1 MVTKTFRTSLF
12 ENLSVLIV
20 LAILAGAVGGL
31 AVGLI
36 QSKSSTP
43 ATAIR

>member
-1 MVTKTFRTSLF
+1 MSKTFQSSLF
-12 ENLSVLIV
+12 ENVSVLIV

-43 ATAIR
+43 AAAIR